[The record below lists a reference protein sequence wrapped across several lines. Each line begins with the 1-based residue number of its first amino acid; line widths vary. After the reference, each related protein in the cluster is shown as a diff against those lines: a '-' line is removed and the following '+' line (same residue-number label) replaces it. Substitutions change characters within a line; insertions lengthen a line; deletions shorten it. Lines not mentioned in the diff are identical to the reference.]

1 MCFSETSG
9 LGIVA
14 LVATY
19 QQSYHNGI
27 KELNKT
33 YFLLRDLYKFQET
46 LNTKIQGPSVG
57 ILILSTLRFMCWA
70 PRTGQTTNG
79 FVVAREACI
88 HSPKI
93 FTGTLKISF
102 RRPSYY

>member
-33 YFLLRDLYKFQET
+33 
-46 LNTKIQGPSVG
+46 
-57 ILILSTLRFMCWA
+57 
-70 PRTGQTTNG
+70 
-79 FVVAREACI
+79 
-88 HSPKI
+88 
-93 FTGTLKISF
+93 
-102 RRPSYY
+102 